1 MPGLTINTPSGAIN
15 ITPQDGAGT
24 ANITLSRKGF
34 GKVLGVTRTLV
45 TTQSTQVIN
54 TTPVNV
60 PGVAATVSP
69 ASVNSYFSIYCRWFG
84 EVNSAWDCGLGVRRN
99 GIDLSLPNARSSSN
113 RVLAIPAQSYGSAA
127 DDNSTPEHGNFI
139 TMDYP
144 ATTASLTYTLTM
156 NSNSSRTA
164 YHGMTIGNSGFN
176 YEVGSLEIIVTEY
189 AG

>member
-15 ITPQDGAGT
+15 ITPQDGSGT
-24 ANITLSRKGF
+24 VNIALSRKGF
-34 GKVLGVTRTLV
+34 GKVLSVTRTLV
-45 TTQSTQVIN
+45 TTTSTQTID

-60 PGVAATVSP
+60 PGVTATVTP
-69 ASVNSYFSIYCRWFG
+69 ASANSYFSIYCRWFG
-84 EVNSAWDCGLGVRRN
+84 EVDSAWDCGLGVRRN
-99 GIDLSLPNARSSSN
+99 GIDLNLPNARGSSN
-113 RVLAIPAQSYGSAA
+113 RVLAIPAQSYVSAT
-127 DDNSTPEHGNFI
+127 DNNSTPEHGNFM

-144 ATTASLTYTLTM
+144 GTTSAITYTLTM
-156 NSNSSRTA
+156 NANSSRTA